1 MVPKVSHEGAG
12 LRILVV
18 DDEPSI
24 LDAVSTIF
32 RYEGYTVGEAQTGRD
47 GLLSIE
53 LDPPD
58 LIVLDV
64 MLPDV
69 DGTEITRRLRA
80 AGNDVPILLL
90 TARDALRDK
99 VDGLDVGADDYVTKP
114 FALTELVARAEA
126 VLRRSTGDSPD
137 GLLRFADV
145 ELNDR
150 THEVSRG
157 GVRIDLT
164 ATEFNLLRYFL
175 EHPRM
180 VLSKDRI
187 LNDVW
192 HFDFGGE
199 IGIIDT
205 YVSYLRRK
213 LDVGRPPLIHTI
225 RSVGFILR
233 EIEADS

>member
-1 MVPKVSHEGAG
+1 VSHEGDG

-233 EIEADS
+233 EIEADG